1 MLWFFEKQDA
11 WIHYEIRRQ
20 ADGDAYELVITHPDG
35 RQDVERYGKPSDVVE
50 RSNHLQQELTEAGW
64 HAPDPTV
71 RTTGRGSRSD
81 RALPLHPGVD
91 FE

>member
-11 WIHYEIRRQ
+11 WLHYEIRRQ

-50 RSNHLQQELTEAGW
+50 RSKRLQQALKEAGW
-64 HAPDPTV
+64 HAPKASARPN
-71 RTTGRGSRSD
+71 GRGAKSD
-81 RALPLHPGVD
+81 RPAAQPRMDGV
-91 FE
+91 